1 MAVRLLPC
9 RIYRQG
15 LMNLAFYLPHN
26 YSICLESR
34 IIPASVPLPPTPLRH
49 SHNKV
54 VTWPIVEQELADL

>member
-15 LMNLAFYLPHN
+15 LMNLAFCLPRN
-26 YSICLESR
+26 YSICLERR
-34 IIPASVPLPPTPLRH
+34 IIPASVPSPSTPLRH

-54 VTWPIVEQELADL
+54 VPWPVAEQQLADL

>member
-54 VTWPIVEQELADL
+54 VPWPVAEQELANL